1 MEIQEIKTKKNN
13 KKLEHEGCLYVF
25 HMFNA
30 DRDVKFWRCEHQR
43 SDVKCRGRVHTSLDD
58 VVLKTSTFFVLGLD
72 RPDANGQTQ
81 TALRRK
87 RPDANGQTQ
96 TARRNWPDANDPYSE
111 FEPFERGAQ
120 MAFPFE
126 RQEISLCFCRT
137 VHCRIMSA
145 KMESIRPL
153 YRRVMTN
160 RRLDILHRSTVR
172 SIYIAILPMLAGC
185 MITKFALYYAY
196 EKPVKRLERQRL
208 EREIINAE
216 LAGFRIS
223 EA

>member
-1 MEIQEIKTKKNN
+1 
-13 KKLEHEGCLYVF
+13 
-25 HMFNA
+25 
-30 DRDVKFWRCEHQR
+30 
-43 SDVKCRGRVHTSLDD
+43 
-58 VVLKTSTFFVLGLD
+58 
-72 RPDANGQTQ
+72 
-81 TALRRK
+81 
-87 RPDANGQTQ
+87 
-96 TARRNWPDANDPYSE
+96 
-111 FEPFERGAQ
+111 
-120 MAFPFE
+120 
-126 RQEISLCFCRT
+126 
-137 VHCRIMSA
+137 MSA
-145 KMESIRPL
+145 KTESIRPL

-185 MITKFALYYAY
+185 MITKFALYYVY